1 MATTR
6 EPRVIRMTNAESSI
20 FPDLHRIITC
30 EERVEEAVHYLA
42 KALDERPR
50 RGKKPV
56 LLHSLRVGFFLLAF
70 KCPTDVVIAGIL
82 HDLMEKTS
90 LTMGQVK
97 TKFGVRV
104 AQMVQAA
111 TNDPRIRDPLDRY
124 EDSVLRCAEAGEGAL
139 LVRAAD
145 LIDNTD
151 RAVRAEQVARLER
164 VLEKLRVLIRVG
176 RTEGM
181 DDRVMVEL
189 VKRQRRV
196 QRLVSST
203 STAAPHSVAGKRTTA
218 HTGGGILRRF
228 RR

>member
-6 EPRVIRMTNAESSI
+6 EPRVIRLTNAESAI

-30 EERVEEAVHYLA
+30 EERVEEAVHFLA
-42 KALDERPR
+42 KALGERPS

-70 KCPTDVVIAGIL
+70 KCPTDVVIAGML
-82 HDLMEKTS
+82 HDLMEKTPIS
-90 LTMGQVK
+90 AGHVRA
-97 TKFGVRV
+97 KFGARV
-104 AQMVQAA
+104 ALMVLAA
-111 TNDPRIRDPLDRY
+111 TNDPRIRDALDRY

-151 RAVRAEQVARLER
+151 RALRAEQISRLER
-164 VLEKLRVLIRVG
+164 VLEKLRVLIRVC
-176 RTEGM
+176 RAEGL
-181 DDRVMVEL
+181 DDRVLVEL
-189 VKRQRRV
+189 VKRQRKV
-196 QRLVSST
+196 QRLVSAS
-203 STAAPHSVAGKRTTA
+203 APAVSHVTQSKRV
-218 HTGGGILRRF
+218 GGHGGVLRRF